1 MQNNSLDF
9 SEMVGG
15 SFDFHPLQQE
25 ISVKL
30 FDPKHPLVS
39 SFEGQGFTHYDV
51 LHEKIF
57 TLLLNQKLLTLFQ
70 RLLHPFLWALQ

>member
-1 MQNNSLDF
+1 MEEEEVLNKAKRLEKNLLKHIKRKRLHGGIVMQNNSLDF

-25 ISVKL
+25 INVKL

-39 SFEGQGFTHYDV
+39 SFEGKDP
-51 LHEKIF
+51 L
-57 TLLLNQKLLTLFQ
+57 
-70 RLLHPFLWALQ
+70 

>member
-25 ISVKL
+25 INVKL
-30 FDPKHPLVS
+30 FDPKHPLVT
-39 SFEGQGFTHYDV
+39 SFEGKGFTHYDEPYFFKNAYFFYGFGCPC
-51 LHEKIF
+51 LKKA
-57 TLLLNQKLLTLFQ
+57 N
-70 RLLHPFLWALQ
+70 FL